1 MGCQLGTSS
10 ALANSMTG
18 FILVMIT
25 RESIYYINLRQAF
38 LMSPGYAS
46 KLPSRTVLY
55 TAVPGNFLNEARL
68 RETLG
73 SHVRRIW
80 FPTQTKKLDE
90 LVEERT
96 KAAFK
101 LEAAETKLIR
111 AANAERLKAIQT
123 GTSEPEDVETA
134 PTQNTADRWIT
145 PKQRPTHRLTML
157 IGKKVDTIYWCRSEI
172 ERLTPLIEAEQA
184 KHQAGD
190 APKMKAAFVE
200 FDTLSEAQAAYQSLT
215 HHEVLCMAP
224 RYTGMHPSEI
234 IWSNLNIKG
243 PERFMRIAITLS
255 IVVAL
260 VIFWS
265 IPVAVVGAISNI
277 NFLMTKLPW
286 LSFLNSVPKVIFGV
300 ITGLLPVVALALL
313 MSLLPPFLRC
323 KCSYESNL
331 STVSSFD
338 YRDGQTRWKPHAR
351 RR

>member
-1 MGCQLGTSS
+1 
-10 ALANSMTG
+10 MTG

-38 LMSPGYAS
+38 LMSPGYSS

-55 TAVPGNFLNEARL
+55 TAVPGNYLNEAKL

-80 FPTQTKKLDE
+80 FPTQTKKLDK
-90 LVEERT
+90 LVEDRT
-96 KAAFK
+96 DAAFK

-111 AANAERLKAIQT
+111 AANAERLKSIES
-123 GTSEPEDVETA
+123 GSPGHEDVETA
-134 PTQNTADRWIT
+134 PTENTADRWIT
-145 PKQRPTHRLTML
+145 PKQRPTHRLKLL
-157 IGKKVDTIYWCRSEI
+157 IGKKVDTINWCRSEI

-184 KHQAGD
+184 KHLAGD

-200 FDTLSEAQAAYQSLT
+200 FDNLSEAQAAYQSLT

-224 RYTGMHPSEI
+224 RYTGMHPTEI

-243 PERFMRIAITLS
+243 PERFMRVAVTLS

-260 VIFWS
+260 IIFWS
-265 IPVAVVGAISNI
+265 FPVAVIGAISNI

-286 LSFLNSVPKVIFGV
+286 LSFLNKVPKVIFGV
-300 ITGLLPVVALALL
+300 ISGLLPVVMLALL

-323 KCSYESNL
+323 ECICEPAL
-331 STVSSFD
+331 
-338 YRDGQTRWKPHAR
+338 
-351 RR
+351 